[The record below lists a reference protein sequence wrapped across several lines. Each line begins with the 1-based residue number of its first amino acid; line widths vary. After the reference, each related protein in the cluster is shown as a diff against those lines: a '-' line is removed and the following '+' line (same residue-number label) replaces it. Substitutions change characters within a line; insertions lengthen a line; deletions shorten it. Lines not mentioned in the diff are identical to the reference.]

1 MAYNVTPDDVRAIN
15 GSDATDEEI
24 QQFIDAAIC
33 ILEGVRACTTG
44 KGVSQEC
51 LDKAAAFLAAH
62 LMGSTNGGDST
73 DTLPVTDERFENYAI
88 KRAISSSGNGDGL
101 LGTPYGHAANALT
114 QGCLQEADKAP
125 AVIEFFG

>member
-24 QQFIDAAIC
+24 QPFIDAAIC

-51 LDKAAAFLAAH
+51 LDIAAAFLAAH

-73 DTLPVTDERFENYAI
+73 DTLPVTEERFENYAI

-101 LGTPYGHAANALT
+101 LGTPYGQAANAIT

-125 AVIEFFG
+125 ALIAFFG